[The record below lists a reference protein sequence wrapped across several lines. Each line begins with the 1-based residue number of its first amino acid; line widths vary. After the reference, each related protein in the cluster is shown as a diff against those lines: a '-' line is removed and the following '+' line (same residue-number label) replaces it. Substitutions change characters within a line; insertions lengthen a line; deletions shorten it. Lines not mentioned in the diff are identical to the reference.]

1 MRLMKVLAA
10 LVMVSALAGCDS
22 KDTISEA
29 KLLESAE
36 NGDVSAQL
44 ALATAY
50 QVGID
55 DVKEDP
61 DKALMWLTK
70 AAENGSA
77 EAQYSLGMSYF
88 IGGKGIIKSES
99 KSAYWYEK
107 ALMSGD
113 ERPLYMLAIDY
124 QAGFG
129 VEKDIVKAYAFLL
142 IAQSRGLK
150 IAIEDDAN
158 FTSRMTPSER
168 EAASKMAEEINDKYL
183 QKDK

>member
-1 MRLMKVLAA
+1 MRLTKVLAA
-10 LVMVSALAGCDS
+10 LVVVSALAGCDS
-22 KDTISEA
+22 REPISEA
-29 KLLESAE
+29 KLIESAE
-36 NGDVSAQL
+36 KGDVSAQL
-44 ALATAY
+44 ALANAY
-50 QVGID
+50 EVGID

-61 DKALMWLTK
+61 DKALKWLTK

-77 EAQYSLGMSYF
+77 EAQFSLGSSYF
-88 IGGKGIIKSES
+88 SGSEGIIKSQS
-99 KSAYWYEK
+99 KSAYWYEL

-129 VEKDIVKAYAFLL
+129 VEKDIVKAYALLL

-150 IAIEDDAN
+150 IAIDDDAN

-183 QKDK
+183 RKDK

>member
-1 MRLMKVLAA
+1 MKLTKVLAA
-10 LVMVSALAGCDS
+10 LVVVSALVGCDT
-22 KDTISEA
+22 KETISET

-36 NGDVSAQL
+36 KGDVSAQL

-61 DKALMWLTK
+61 DKALKWLTK

-77 EAQYSLGMSYF
+77 EAQYSLAWNYF
-88 IGGKGIIKSES
+88 SGRDGVIQNYS
-99 KSAYWYEK
+99 KAAYWNER
-107 ALMSGD
+107 ALMSGN
-113 ERPLYMLAIDY
+113 EEALYPLAIHY

-129 VEKDIVKAYAFLL
+129 VEKDIVKAYAYLL
-142 IAQSRGLK
+142 IAQSKGFK
-150 IAIEDDAN
+150 IAIDDN
-158 FTSRMTPSER
+158 SKFTSRMTLSER

-183 QKDK
+183 RKDK